1 MKKFLKYIFVILI
14 VGVLML
20 SCNNTTTN
28 TNDNSIQSEQDT
40 VLVLGFSPKMYYT
53 LDKNLGKSQLDS
65 LIKVDGLTTLN
76 KWIPSVITYNGKKTI
91 QYLYIKSLK
100 YDNELIYTVT
110 STECD
115 TIFKCTKRITS
126 EK

>member
-1 MKKFLKYIFVILI
+1 MRRFLKYLFIVLI
-14 VGVLML
+14 TGVLACA
-20 SCNNTTTN
+20 CNTIN
-28 TNDNSIQSEQDT
+28 TNEKSVQTEQDT
-40 VLVLGFSPKMYYT
+40 VLIIGSSPKMYYT
-53 LDKNLGKSQLDS
+53 LDRNLGKSQVDS
-65 LIKVDGLTTLN
+65 LIKADGLTTLD
-76 KWIPSVITYNGKKTI
+76 KWIPSVIYYNGKKTI
-91 QYLYIKSLK
+91 QYLYIKSLE

>member
-1 MKKFLKYIFVILI
+1 MKRFLKCLFVILMTGAL
-14 VGVLML
+14 VF
-20 SCNNTTTN
+20 SCKTTN
-28 TNDNSIQSEQDT
+28 SLNNSVQTQDT
-40 VLVLGFSPKMYYT
+40 VLVFGSSPKMYYT
-53 LDKNLGKSQLDS
+53 LDKNLGKTQLDS
-65 LIKVDGLTTLN
+65 LINADSLTTLDE
-76 KWIPSVITYNGKKTI
+76 WIPSVITFNGKRTI

-110 STECD
+110 STDCD

>member
-1 MKKFLKYIFVILI
+1 MKKFLKYLFVILI

-20 SCNNTTTN
+20 SCNNTTN
-28 TNDNSIQSEQDT
+28 TNNNSIQSEQDT

>member
-1 MKKFLKYIFVILI
+1 MRRFLKYLFIVLI
-14 VGVLML
+14 TGVLVFA
-20 SCNNTTTN
+20 CNTIN
-28 TNDNSIQSEQDT
+28 TNEKSVQTEQDT
-40 VLVLGFSPKMYYT
+40 VLIIGSSPKMYYT
-53 LDKNLGKSQLDS
+53 LDRNLGKSQVDS
-65 LIKVDGLTTLN
+65 LINADGLTTLD
-76 KWIPSVITYNGKKTI
+76 KWIPSVIYYNGKKTI
-91 QYLYIKSLK
+91 QYLYIKSLE

>member
-1 MKKFLKYIFVILI
+1 MKRFLKCLFVILMTGAL
-14 VGVLML
+14 VF
-20 SCNNTTTN
+20 SCKTTN
-28 TNDNSIQSEQDT
+28 SLNNSVQTQDT
-40 VLVLGFSPKMYYT
+40 VLVIGSSPKMYYT
-53 LDKNLGKSQLDS
+53 LDKNLGKTQLDS
-65 LIKVDGLTTLN
+65 LINADSLTTLDE
-76 KWIPSVITYNGKKTI
+76 WIPSVITFNGKRTI

-110 STECD
+110 STDCD

>member
-1 MKKFLKYIFVILI
+1 MRRFLKYLFVILI
-14 VGVLML
+14 TGVLVFA
-20 SCNNTTTN
+20 CNTTN
-28 TNDNSIQSEQDT
+28 TTKNSIQTKQDT
-40 VLVLGFSPKMYYT
+40 VLVVGTSPKMYYT

-65 LIKVDGLTTLN
+65 LIKADGLTTLDE
-76 KWIPSVITYNGKKTI
+76 WIPSVITYNGKRTI

-100 YDNELIYTVT
+100 YDDELIYTVT
-110 STECD
+110 TTECD

>member
-1 MKKFLKYIFVILI
+1 MKRFLKCLFVILMTGAL
-14 VGVLML
+14 VF
-20 SCNNTTTN
+20 SCKTMNSLNNSVQT
-28 TNDNSIQSEQDT
+28 QDT
-40 VLVLGFSPKMYYT
+40 VLVFSSSPKMYYT
-53 LDKNLGKSQLDS
+53 LDKNLGKTQLDS
-65 LIKVDGLTTLN
+65 LINADSLTTLDE
-76 KWIPSVITYNGKKTI
+76 WIPSVITFNGKRTI

-110 STECD
+110 STDCD

>member
-1 MKKFLKYIFVILI
+1 MKKFLKYLFVILI

-20 SCNNTTTN
+20 SCNNTTN
-28 TNDNSIQSEQDT
+28 TNNNSIQSEQDT

-65 LIKVDGLTTLN
+65 LIKVDGLTTLS